1 VEWIVASCQPFT
13 EVDNPQFRALM
24 KFVKPVLGEKMVHST
39 QLKEK
44 IDTEFAKARER
55 FKEIIEV
62 YNQNCFA

>member
-1 VEWIVASCQPFT
+1 LNEEEERGRLPYQ
-13 EVDNPQFRALM
+13 AL
-24 KFVKPVLGEKMVHST
+24 VTLVLGEKMVHST

>member
-24 KFVKPVLGEKMVHST
+24 SFVKPMLGGKMVHST

-44 IDTEFAKARER
+44 IDAEFAKARER
-55 FKEIIEV
+55 LKEIIKV
-62 YNQNCFA
+62 CH